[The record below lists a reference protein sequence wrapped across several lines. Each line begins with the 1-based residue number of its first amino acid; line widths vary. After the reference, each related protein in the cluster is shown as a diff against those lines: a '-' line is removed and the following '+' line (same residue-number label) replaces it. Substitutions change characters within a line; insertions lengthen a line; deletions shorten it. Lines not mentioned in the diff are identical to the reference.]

1 VAAKIVRTP
10 PEIDFVWPSDH
21 AAVVT
26 TFELQPE
33 NDAP

>member
-26 TFELQPE
+26 TFELEPE
-33 NDAP
+33 DGAP